1 MPLSQST
8 YLAEHKVNCY
18 SNLQSSACS
27 LKLFSWTLQSVV
39 TLEKGSLVQVQ
50 KWNGKETTIKRR
62 LVDGKM
68 VVVSSRS
75 LYTAKCQKNT
85 AFSTFLSKQTINF
98 GLLFE
103 L

>member
-1 MPLSQST
+1 MMLLSMSLSQIT
-8 YLAEHKVNCY
+8 YLAERKVNGY

-27 LKLFSWTLQSVV
+27 LKHFSWNLQSVV

-68 VVVSSRS
+68 VVVSSHS
-75 LYTAKCQKNT
+75 LYPAKVGYSLQY
-85 AFSTFLSKQTINF
+85 ASL
-98 GLLFE
+98 
-103 L
+103 